1 MKQHYKTTENS
12 MTIAAAKLSVLF
24 VCLGNICRSP
34 TAHGVFA
41 KLVEQRGYGK
51 LIAVDS
57 AGTGDWHLDHA
68 PDKRTTQVAASK
80 GYDLSQLR
88 ARLVTSADFEHF
100 DFIIAMDRAN
110 LRDLQEM
117 QPQGYSGHLG
127 LFLDFS
133 EQRSVHEVPD
143 PYYGGEDGF
152 ELVFGLVEEASLGL
166 LQHIEQSHREA
177 LGS

>member
-1 MKQHYKTTENS
+1 
-12 MTIAAAKLSVLF
+12 MTIAEAKLSVLF

-41 KLVEQRGYGK
+41 KLIEQRGYGR
-51 LIAVDS
+51 LITVDS

-88 ARLVTSADFEHF
+88 ARLVTPADFEQF
-100 DFIIAMDRAN
+100 DYIIAMDRAN
-110 LRDLQEM
+110 LRDLREM
-117 QPQGYSGHLG
+117 QPESYSGHLG

-133 EQRSVHEVPD
+133 EQNSLHEVPD

-152 ELVFGLVEEASLGL
+152 ELVFGLVEEASLGF
-166 LQHIEQSHREA
+166 LQHIEHSHPEA
-177 LGS
+177 LAS

>member
-1 MKQHYKTTENS
+1 
-12 MTIAAAKLSVLF
+12 MTIAAAKISVLF

-41 KLVEQRGYGK
+41 KLVEQRGYGSV
-51 LIAVDS
+51 ISVDS

-88 ARLVTSADFEHF
+88 ARLVTSADFDQF
-100 DFIIAMDRAN
+100 DYIIAMDRAN
-110 LRDLQEM
+110 LKDLRVM
-117 QPQGYSGHLG
+117 QPQDYTGHLG

-133 EQRSVHEVPD
+133 EQPSVHEVPD

-166 LQHIEQSHREA
+166 LQHLEVSHPEA
-177 LGS
+177 LAP

>member
-1 MKQHYKTTENS
+1 
-12 MTIAAAKLSVLF
+12 MTIAEAKLSVLF

-41 KLVEQRGYGK
+41 KLLEESGYGR

-68 PDKRTTQVAASK
+68 PDKRTTHVAASK

-88 ARLVTSADFEHF
+88 ARLVPPADFEQF
-100 DFIIAMDRAN
+100 DYIIAMDRAN
-110 LRDLQEM
+110 LRELQEM

-133 EQRSVHEVPD
+133 ENSPHEVPD
-143 PYYGGEDGF
+143 PYYGGEGGF
-152 ELVFGLVEEASLGL
+152 ELVFGLVEEASIGL
-166 LQHIEQSHREA
+166 LQHIELSHSEA
-177 LGS
+177 LSS